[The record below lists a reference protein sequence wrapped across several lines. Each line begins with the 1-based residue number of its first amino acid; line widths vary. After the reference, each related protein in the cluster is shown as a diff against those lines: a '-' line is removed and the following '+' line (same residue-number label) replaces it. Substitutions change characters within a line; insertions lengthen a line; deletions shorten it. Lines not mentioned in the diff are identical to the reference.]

1 MIFLSLSPA
10 HAGSHKSQP
19 TEVSSGKIPLF
30 KDFID
35 QVVKEKISRDNHYQ
49 AIENLSNY
57 IWVTTKYVT
66 LKKILSIYKQIQN
79 Y

>member
-10 HAGSHKSQP
+10 HSGSHKSQP
-19 TEVSSGKIPLF
+19 TEVSSGKIPLL

-35 QVVKEKISRDNHYQ
+35 QVFKEKISRDNHHW

-66 LKKILSIYKQIQN
+66 
-79 Y
+79 